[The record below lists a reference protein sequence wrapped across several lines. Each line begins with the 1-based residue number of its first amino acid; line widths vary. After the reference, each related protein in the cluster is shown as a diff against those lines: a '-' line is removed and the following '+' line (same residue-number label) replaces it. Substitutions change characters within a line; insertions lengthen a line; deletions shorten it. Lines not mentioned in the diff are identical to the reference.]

1 MSIPQLKP
9 WKAIAVYCG
18 SAKGVIP
25 AYSEAAATLGQV
37 LVRRELDL
45 VYGGGSIG
53 LMGVIAASVM
63 EHGGRVHGVI
73 TEALH
78 KKEVG
83 NAAISELEVVA
94 TMHTRKA
101 RMADLA
107 DASIILPGGFGTL
120 DEFMETVTWNQL
132 GVHAKPCGVLNVAG
146 FFDPLLEFIDH
157 AVDQGFIAPHY
168 ADSLLV
174 ADDPDD
180 LLDAMR
186 RIVLP
191 KGITAIQPHDR

>member
-1 MSIPQLKP
+1 
-9 WKAIAVYCG
+9 
-18 SAKGVIP
+18 
-25 AYSEAAATLGQV
+25 
-37 LVRRELDL
+37 
-45 VYGGGSIG
+45 
-53 LMGVIAASVM
+53 
-63 EHGGRVHGVI
+63 
-73 TEALH
+73 
-78 KKEVG
+78 
-83 NAAISELEVVA
+83 
-94 TMHTRKA
+94 
-101 RMADLA
+101 MADLA